1 MNDFKKIVLCA
12 DDFGLNR
19 AVSQGILKLVIKNRL
34 SAVSCMTSMP
44 DFNHHAKDLAALT
57 NKVQIGLHFN
67 LTEGYFLSEPE
78 RRSFS
83 LNELLIKSHLHLIKP
98 AFIAKEFNAQLD
110 HFIQMMG
117 RLPDFIDG
125 HQHVHQFPDI
135 RMVLLTLYVQR
146 LKAYGTWMRSTY
158 PAITLPQYRLK
169 GHILAFTGG
178 KKLQAD
184 LKKAAI
190 PHHGY
195 FSGVYDFAQET
206 DYRSLF
212 NQWLALAPSDT
223 LIMCH
228 PGEESSH
235 IDAIAHT
242 RSVELN
248 YFLSNEF
255 LDDCQ
260 KHHIHLATGPKS

>member
-1 MNDFKKIVLCA
+1 MNALKKIVLCA
-12 DDFGLNR
+12 DDFGLNP
-19 AVSQGILKLVIKNRL
+19 AVSQGILKLVRQNRL
-34 SAVSCMTSMP
+34 SAVSCMTNMP
-44 DFNHHAKDLAALT
+44 DFNHQAKDLATLT
-57 NKVQIGLHFN
+57 NEVQIGLHFN
-67 LTEGYFLSEPE
+67 LTEGYLLSEPE
-78 RRSFS
+78 TQCFS
-83 LNELLIKSHLHLIKP
+83 LKELLIKTHLHLIKP

-135 RMVLLTLYVQR
+135 RMVLLTVYEHR
-146 LKAYGTWMRSTY
+146 LRTYGTWIRSTY
-158 PAITLPQYRLK
+158 PAITLTQYRLK
-169 GHILAFTGG
+169 GNILAFTGG
-178 KKLQAD
+178 KRLKAD

-190 PHHGY
+190 PHHGS

-206 DYRSLF
+206 DYRLLF
-212 NQWLALAPSDT
+212 QQWLDLAPSDT

-228 PGEESSH
+228 PGEESTH

-248 YFLSNEF
+248 YFLSDEF

-260 KHHIHLATGPKS
+260 KHNIRLATGPKS